1 MEGKAHEWRE
11 EQEQGHRRETWAA
24 VKETAVVR
32 LDDRTHEGSG
42 VVQIM
47 RSMRRETTLDFILL
61 ML

>member
-1 MEGKAHEWRE
+1 MAVEGKAHEWRE

-42 VVQIM
+42 VVQMM
-47 RSMRRETTLDFILL
+47 RSM
-61 ML
+61 